1 MSMDYF
7 FEGLEH
13 SSAFGFLLDEQG
25 KFVPVKETCYQLYE
39 SDYYPFE
46 EFADE
51 LRALNDYCFLIAQA
65 VNQEKERANQEL
77 IQTRAKPEME
87 FPWLAPFTKT
97 ELLIGLEGESDQWEW
112 AASISRAHL
121 VILLYSFLE
130 KTLKYLSEWFQEESI
145 LTQKKSKGEPKLYS
159 YLYAILGID
168 KPKFYE
174 QYREIAEIL
183 DASRKIRN
191 QFAHENLEGDLP
203 VLPEELSAEKASHK
217 LKLVELIDVVGK
229 VLRLTEEVYEKE
241 KS

>member
-39 SDYYPFE
+39 SDYYPFA

-65 VNQEKERANQEL
+65 VNQEKERTNQQL
-77 IQTRAKPEME
+77 IQTRVKPETE

-145 LTQKKSKGEPKLYS
+145 LTQKKVKRRTK
-159 YLYAILGID
+159 AIL
-168 KPKFYE
+168 
-174 QYREIAEIL
+174 
-183 DASRKIRN
+183 
-191 QFAHENLEGDLP
+191 
-203 VLPEELSAEKASHK
+203 LSVCDSWN
-217 LKLVELIDVVGK
+217 
-229 VLRLTEEVYEKE
+229 R
-241 KS
+241 